1 MKKIKYLA
9 ICLMTLILSAC
20 NVHEWPEIPDKV
32 SFNLK
37 LSYETNMTKWE
48 HLYED
53 AKVIEQGPGD
63 TYDNHR
69 EYGMIRYIVRA
80 YPVTEKSRTLQDYT
94 YEYVFTKDIAN
105 GYDHQVMLELTPGNY
120 NIMVWSDLV
129 SKSSDSPFYNADNF
143 SEIVLQG
150 EHKGNDDYRDA
161 FRGSNNI
168 SLKADFVEHEPET
181 LNVIMQRPLAKFE
194 FVTNDVVEFIDKE
207 SVRVASKAN
216 GNKAASTDDTPTRAV
231 NIEDYKVVFYYV
243 GFMPDAYSMNTDKP
257 VDSSTGVMFESTL
270 RKLSESKATMG
281 FDYVFV
287 NGKKSAVTVQIGI
300 YDNEGTQLS
309 LTEPIEV
316 PLKRSHHTIMTGMFL
331 MSEASG
337 GVTINPDFDGD
348 HNLIFP

>member
-129 SKSSDSPFYNADNF
+129 GKSSDSPFYNADNF

-168 SLKADFVEHEPET
+168 SLVADIVEHEPVT
-181 LNVIMQRPLAKFE
+181 LNVIMQRPLAKYE
-194 FVTNDVVEFIDKE
+194 FLATDLQEFIDKE
-207 SVRVASKAN
+207 MEYLAKEAETRGDPS
-216 GNKAASTDDTPTRAV
+216 PTRV
-231 NIEDYKVVFYYV
+231 NTDDYKVVLYYS
-243 GFMPDAYSMNTDKP
+243 GYMPNAYNMNTDKP
-257 VDSSTGVMFESTL
+257 VDSVMGVLFES
-270 RKLSESKATMG
+270 KINVLSSNEALLG

-287 NGKKSAVTVQIGI
+287 NGKQSAVTVQIGL
-300 YDNEGTQLS
+300 YDKEDRQLALS
-309 LTEPIEV
+309 EPINV
-316 PLKRSHHTIMTGMFL
+316 PLQRSHHTLLKGSFL
-331 MSEASG
+331 MQQASG
-337 GVTINPDFDGD
+337 GITINPEFDGN
-348 HNLIFP
+348 HNILIE